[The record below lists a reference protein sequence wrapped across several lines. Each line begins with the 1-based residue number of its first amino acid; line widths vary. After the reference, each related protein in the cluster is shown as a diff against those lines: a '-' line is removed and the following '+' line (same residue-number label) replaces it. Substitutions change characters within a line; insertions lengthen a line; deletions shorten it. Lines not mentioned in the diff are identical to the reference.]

1 MSLPVFLSQSLSLS
15 VFVSLSLFLSHT
27 LSLYSCLYLC
37 LYVCLCLCLGHPASL
52 FLPLRVTPGV
62 PWSVMEHFMASSPGE
77 TSHVGSPTGLVSTPE
92 FLSMFHGSKKQFKS
106 GKLVNRN
113 GRRAHNKSR
122 VGVPAPLL
130 GLPSP
135 FLSLPK
141 PSTCTSN
148 PCPPNFQCQ
157 LTLHVSKA
165 FSHFQ
170 HHALPDI
177 ASLKHP
183 SPLNVP
189 KKTTLRMPQLFQ
201 HKPRSPS
208 ECAICGT
215 LECLCLPISTIFYV
229 L

>member
-1 MSLPVFLSQSLSLS
+1 M
-15 VFVSLSLFLSHT
+15 FVSLSLFLSHT

-148 PCPPNFQCQ
+148 PCSPNFQCQ